1 MNKNRNNS
9 GYRKRLL
16 EEYNQLKER
25 YIDLRLFLIGNTKLR
40 AIDFTLMCEQK
51 EIMEKYLKILERRI
65 EKLEDSQKNE
75 KIILH
80 HTGLIKNWF

>member
-1 MNKNRNNS
+1 MNKNGNN

-25 YIDLRLFLIGNTKLR
+25 YTNLRLFLVGDTKLK

-51 EIMEKYLKILERRI
+51 EIMENYIQILERRI

-80 HTGLIKNWF
+80 HTGIIKN

>member
-25 YIDLRLFLIGNTKLR
+25 YTNLRLFLIGDTKLR
-40 AIDFTLMCEQK
+40 AIDFTLMCEQR
-51 EIMEKYLKILERRI
+51 EIMEKYLRILERRI
-65 EKLEDSQKNE
+65 EKLEDLQKNE

-80 HTGLIKNWF
+80 HTGIIKN

>member
-25 YIDLRLFLIGNTKLR
+25 YTNLRLFLIGDTKLR
-40 AIDFTLMCEQK
+40 AIDFTLMCEQR
-51 EIMEKYLKILERRI
+51 EIMEKYLRILERRI
-65 EKLEDSQKNE
+65 EKLEDLQKNE

-80 HTGLIKNWF
+80 HTGII

>member
-1 MNKNRNNS
+1 MNKNGNNS

-25 YIDLRLFLIGNTKLR
+25 YTNLRLFLIGDTKLR

-51 EIMEKYLKILERRI
+51 EIMKNYIQILERRI

-80 HTGLIKNWF
+80 HAGLIKN

>member
-1 MNKNRNNS
+1 MSKNENN

-16 EEYNQLKER
+16 EEYNQLKEK
-25 YIDLRLFLIGNTKLR
+25 YTDLRLFLIGDTKLR

-51 EIMEKYLKILERRI
+51 EIMEKYLKILESRI

-75 KIILH
+75 KIILR
-80 HTGLIKNWF
+80 HTGLIKN

>member
-1 MNKNRNNS
+1 MNKDGNNS

-25 YIDLRLFLIGNTKLR
+25 YTNLRLFLIGNTKLR
-40 AIDFTLMCEQK
+40 AIDFTLMCEQR
-51 EIMEKYLKILERRI
+51 EIMEKYIRILERRI

-80 HTGLIKNWF
+80 HTGLIKK

>member
-1 MNKNRNNS
+1 MNKNGNN

-25 YIDLRLFLIGNTKLR
+25 YTNLRLFLIGDTKLK
-40 AIDFTLMCEQK
+40 AKDFTLMYEQK
-51 EIMEKYLKILERRI
+51 EIMENYIRILKRRI
-65 EKLEDSQKNE
+65 ENIEDLQKNR

-80 HTGLIKNWF
+80 HTGIIKK

>member
-1 MNKNRNNS
+1 MNKNGNN

-25 YIDLRLFLIGNTKLR
+25 YTNLRLFLIGDTKLK
-40 AIDFTLMCEQK
+40 AIDFTLMCEQR
-51 EIMEKYLKILERRI
+51 EIMEKYLRILERRI
-65 EKLEDSQKNE
+65 EKLEDLQKNE

-80 HTGLIKNWF
+80 HTGIIKN

>member
-25 YIDLRLFLIGNTKLR
+25 YTNLRLFLIGDTKLR
-40 AIDFTLMCEQK
+40 AIDFTLMCEQR
-51 EIMEKYLKILERRI
+51 EIMEKYLRILERRI
-65 EKLEDSQKNE
+65 EKLED
-75 KIILH
+75 L
-80 HTGLIKNWF
+80 

>member
-1 MNKNRNNS
+1 MNKNGNNS

-25 YIDLRLFLIGNTKLR
+25 YRDLRLFLIGDTKLR
-40 AIDFTLMCEQK
+40 AIDFTLMCKQK
-51 EIMEKYLKILERRI
+51 EIMENYIQILERRI
-65 EKLEDSQKNE
+65 EKLEDLQKNE

-80 HTGLIKNWF
+80 HTGIIKN

>member
-1 MNKNRNNS
+1 MNKNGNN

-25 YIDLRLFLIGNTKLR
+25 YTNLRLFLIGDTKLR
-40 AIDFTLMCEQK
+40 AIDFTLMCEQR
-51 EIMEKYLKILERRI
+51 EIMEKYLRILERRI
-65 EKLEDSQKNE
+65 EKLEDLQKNE

-80 HTGLIKNWF
+80 HTGIIKK

>member
-1 MNKNRNNS
+1 MNKDRNNS

-25 YIDLRLFLIGNTKLR
+25 YTNLRLFLIGNTKLR
-40 AIDFTLMCEQK
+40 AIDFTLMCEQR
-51 EIMEKYLKILERRI
+51 EIMEKYIRILERRI

-80 HTGLIKNWF
+80 HTGIIKN

>member
-1 MNKNRNNS
+1 MNKDRNNS

-25 YIDLRLFLIGNTKLR
+25 YTNLRLFLIGNTKLR
-40 AIDFTLMCEQK
+40 AIDFTLMCEQR
-51 EIMEKYLKILERRI
+51 EIMEKYIRILERRI

-80 HTGLIKNWF
+80 HTGIIKK

>member
-1 MNKNRNNS
+1 MSKNENN

-25 YIDLRLFLIGNTKLR
+25 YTDLRLFLIGDTKLR
-40 AIDFTLMCEQK
+40 AIDFTLMCEQR
-51 EIMEKYLKILERRI
+51 EIMEKYLRILERRI

-80 HTGLIKNWF
+80 HTGIIKN

>member
-1 MNKNRNNS
+1 MNKDRNND
-9 GYRKRLL
+9 YRKRLY

-25 YIDLRLFLIGNTKLR
+25 YTNLRLFLIGDTKLR

-80 HTGLIKNWF
+80 HTGLIKK

>member
-25 YIDLRLFLIGNTKLR
+25 YTNLRLFLIGDTKLR
-40 AIDFTLMCEQK
+40 AIDFTLICEQK

-75 KIILH
+75 KNILH
-80 HTGLIKNWF
+80 HVGKIKK

>member
-1 MNKNRNNS
+1 MNKDRNNG

-25 YIDLRLFLIGNTKLR
+25 YTNLRLFLIGNTKLR
-40 AIDFTLMCEQK
+40 AIDFTLMCEQR
-51 EIMEKYLKILERRI
+51 EIMEKYIRILERRI

-80 HTGLIKNWF
+80 HTGLIKK

>member
-1 MNKNRNNS
+1 MNKDRNNS

-25 YIDLRLFLIGNTKLR
+25 YTNLRLFLIGNTKLR
-40 AIDFTLMCEQK
+40 AIDFTLMCEQR
-51 EIMEKYLKILERRI
+51 EIMEKYIRILERRI

-80 HTGLIKNWF
+80 HTGLIKK

>member
-1 MNKNRNNS
+1 MNKDRNN
-9 GYRKRLL
+9 GYKKRLF

-25 YIDLRLFLIGNTKLR
+25 YTNLRLFLTGDTKLK
-40 AIDFTLMCEQK
+40 AIDFTLMYKQK
-51 EIMEKYLKILERRI
+51 EIMENYIQILARRI

-80 HTGLIKNWF
+80 HTGIIKN

>member
-1 MNKNRNNS
+1 MSKNENS

-16 EEYNQLKER
+16 KEYNQLKER
-25 YIDLRLFLIGNTKLR
+25 YTNLRLFLIGNTKLR
-40 AIDFTLMCEQK
+40 AIDFTLMCEQR
-51 EIMEKYLKILERRI
+51 EIMEKYIRILERRI

-80 HTGLIKNWF
+80 HTGLIKK

>member
-1 MNKNRNNS
+1 MNKNGNN

-25 YIDLRLFLIGNTKLR
+25 YTNLRLFLIGDTKLR
-40 AIDFTLMCEQK
+40 AIDFTLMCEQR
-51 EIMEKYLKILERRI
+51 EIMEKYLRILERRI
-65 EKLEDSQKNE
+65 EKLEDLQKNE

-80 HTGLIKNWF
+80 HTGII

>member
-1 MNKNRNNS
+1 MNKNGNN

-25 YIDLRLFLIGNTKLR
+25 YTNLRLFLIGDTKLR
-40 AIDFTLMCEQK
+40 AIDFTLMCEQR
-51 EIMEKYLKILERRI
+51 EIMEKYLRILERRI
-65 EKLEDSQKNE
+65 EKLEDLQKNE

-80 HTGLIKNWF
+80 HTGIIKN

>member
-1 MNKNRNNS
+1 MNKNGNNS

-25 YIDLRLFLIGNTKLR
+25 YTNLRLFLIGDTKLR
-40 AIDFTLMCEQK
+40 AIDFTLMCEQR
-51 EIMEKYLKILERRI
+51 EIMEKYLRILERRI
-65 EKLEDSQKNE
+65 EKLEDLQKNE

-80 HTGLIKNWF
+80 HTGIIKN

>member
-1 MNKNRNNS
+1 MNKNGNN

-25 YIDLRLFLIGNTKLR
+25 YTNLRLFLIGNTKLR
-40 AIDFTLMCEQK
+40 AIDFTLMCEQR
-51 EIMEKYLKILERRI
+51 EIMEKYIRILERRI

-80 HTGLIKNWF
+80 HTGLIKK

>member
-1 MNKNRNNS
+1 MSKNENN

-25 YIDLRLFLIGNTKLR
+25 YTDLRLFLIGDTKLR

-51 EIMEKYLKILERRI
+51 EIMEKYLKILESRI

-80 HTGLIKNWF
+80 HTGLIKN

>member
-1 MNKNRNNS
+1 MNKDRNNS

-25 YIDLRLFLIGNTKLR
+25 YTNLRLFLIGDTKLR
-40 AIDFTLMCEQK
+40 AIDFTLMCEQR
-51 EIMEKYLKILERRI
+51 EIMEKYLRILERRI
-65 EKLEDSQKNE
+65 EKLEDSKNE

-80 HTGLIKNWF
+80 HTGIIKN